1 LREEEEPNMH
11 SGQLPLNTWIVVDG
25 NYSIDGAALVSQHET
40 QREAETERDRRNH
53 DVNCSRYAACLIVE
67 PVAERMGGRR
77 SPARAA

>member
-1 LREEEEPNMH
+1 
-11 SGQLPLNTWIVVDG
+11 
-25 NYSIDGAALVSQHET
+25 VSQHET

-77 SPARAA
+77 CPARAA